1 MFPNNKLNEMI
12 KKIYPFL
19 IILVFTVIITDYFF
33 FYKKISNY
41 KNNLGNNNNFIVL
54 TGGNNRVKKSLQIFF
69 DTKNKDKNLLISG
82 VGKGFNKNTLK
93 SLTQNNN
100 NEKIIECC
108 IEIEGVSNNTF
119 SNAVESLKWVKTKK
133 INSLVLLT
141 NNYHM
146 PRAMLEF
153 ETIFKDVKILPYVFI
168 DKNKIWWKRK
178 TNYISEYFKYKLTY
192 LRINL
197 LQF

>member
-1 MFPNNKLNEMI
+1 MINKKYLL
-12 KKIYPFL
+12 L
-19 IILVFTVIITDYFF
+19 IALIFTVIVTDYFF
-33 FYKKISNY
+33 FYKKILNY
-41 KNNLGNNNNFIVL
+41 KNNLNDSNNFIVL

-69 DTKNKDKNLLISG
+69 DTKNNDKNLFISG

-93 SLTQNNN
+93 ILTQNTPNS
-100 NEKIIECC
+100 KRMIKCC
-108 IEIEGVSNNTF
+108 IQIEGISRNTF

-133 INSLVLLT
+133 INSFVLLT

-153 ETIFKDVKILPYVFI
+153 ESIFTNIKITPYVFV
-168 DKNKIWWKRK
+168 DENKIWWKEK
-178 TNYISEYFKYKLTY
+178 VNFISEYLKYKLTY